1 MFHVCCYININASVF
16 EDCDTKANWK
26 YLLLH
31 YMMHISN
38 KDLLCVEQMI
48 SNWDSQGLQLHY
60 SFGGGG

>member
-1 MFHVCCYININASVF
+1 MFRVCFYININASVF

-31 YMMHISN
+31 YMMRITN

-48 SNWDSQGLQLHY
+48 SNWNSQGL
-60 SFGGGG
+60 